1 MVQQGIN
8 PFHHAIDVTFIAC
21 SAYSSPFGLFCE
33 LAGHVQGHHENRNV
47 WRLASNFFC
56 GIQAIHFGHLEIQN
70 DHIGC
75 GLLGSLDRFST
86 VGGLTADPPGI
97 LLFHRRISLL
107 SSTTR
112 IRTGDVFW
120 LTSKTDILKRMT
132 C

>member
-56 GIQAIHFGHLEIQN
+56 GIQAIHFGHLEIQK

-86 VGGLTADPPGI
+86 VGGLAADPPGI
-97 LLFHRRISLL
+97 LLFQKGPEAPAHKFAI
-107 SSTTR
+107 
-112 IRTGDVFW
+112 VYH
-120 LTSKTDILKRMT
+120 
-132 C
+132 